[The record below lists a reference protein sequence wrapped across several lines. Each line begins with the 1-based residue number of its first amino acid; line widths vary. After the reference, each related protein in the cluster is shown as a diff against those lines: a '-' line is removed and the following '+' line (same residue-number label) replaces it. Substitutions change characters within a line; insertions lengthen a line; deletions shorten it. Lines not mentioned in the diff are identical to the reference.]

1 MSDFLDI
8 TAAAMGSS
16 MSYMECDA
24 VIYEGQSFWGV
35 ASEKESQTLAIGG
48 FESHFT
54 GSLRVEKAGFP
65 LPVKGTRLT
74 LNGTERRIGDVAED
88 PISWT
93 LYLEDVTR

>member
-8 TAAAMGSS
+8 TAAAMATS

-24 VIYEGQSFWGV
+24 VIYEGQTFWGV

-48 FESHFT
+48 FESHFA
-54 GSLRVEKAGFP
+54 GSLRIEKAGFP
-65 LPVKGTRLT
+65 QPVKGTRLT

>member
-1 MSDFLDI
+1 MSEFLDV
-8 TAAAMGSS
+8 TAAALSFSLG
-16 MSYMECDA
+16 YMAADSVTYQGVTADC
-24 VIYEGQSFWGV
+24 V

-54 GSLRVEKAGFP
+54 GAVRLAKAGFP
-65 LPVKGTRLT
+65 TPVKGTKLL

-93 LYLEDVTR
+93 LYLEDPSR

>member
-1 MSDFLDI
+1 MSDYLDI
-8 TAAAMGSS
+8 TAAAMSS
-16 MSYMECDA
+16 AMSYMECDA
-24 VIYEGQSFWGV
+24 VIYKGQSFWGV

-48 FESHFT
+48 FESHFA

-65 LPVKGTRLT
+65 LPVKGTRVT

-93 LYLEDVTR
+93 LYLEDITR